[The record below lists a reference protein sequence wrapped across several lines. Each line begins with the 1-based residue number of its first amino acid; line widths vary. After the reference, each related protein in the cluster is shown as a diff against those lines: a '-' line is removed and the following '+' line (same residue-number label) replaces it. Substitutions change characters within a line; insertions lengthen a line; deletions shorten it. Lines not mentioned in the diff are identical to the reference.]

1 MKDRREYPEEAV
13 DGKRRRLLT
22 GVALGGAALGGSGIL
37 LAGRSMA
44 QAVQGEASLIP
55 ESMLV
60 PGAPILSPP
69 YGVPSQFEKH
79 VVRRPTDLTPTPLSS
94 WSFTPLQ
101 DLHGTITP
109 NGLTFERHHGGVP
122 TIDPDSH
129 RLLIHGLVERPLVF
143 TMDELMRF
151 PAVSRIYFLECSGNS
166 LTEFTKPARDVQT
179 SHGLLS
185 CHEWTGIPLATLLQE
200 VGLKPE
206 GKWILAE
213 GADAAAMTRSHP
225 IEKAMDD
232 ALVVFAQNGE
242 RLRPEQGYPLRLL
255 LPGYEGNMSI
265 KWLRRIKVSDS
276 PFMTREETSKYTDL
290 LPDGSAR
297 QFTYTMQA
305 KSVITSP
312 AAGGVI
318 QGGPGPVQISGI
330 AWSGTGRIKR
340 VDVTVDGGRTWRTAE
355 LDGTP
360 LPKAL
365 VRFRLPWRWD
375 GSPTL
380 IASRAM
386 DETGYVQP
394 TREALIAERGEN
406 YVYHYN
412 AIAVWRIAQNG
423 EVTNAYAVD
432 A

>member
-1 MKDRREYPEEAV
+1 MAEQPEHPNSTIDRN
-13 DGKRRRLLT
+13 RRRLLT
-22 GVALGGAALGGSGIL
+22 GLALGGAAVGGSSIL
-37 LAGRSMA
+37 LSSRAMA
-44 QAVQGEASLIP
+44 QSAGGESSLIP
-55 ESMLV
+55 ESMLSQ
-60 PGAPILSPP
+60 GEPILTPP
-69 YGVPSQFEKH
+69 YGIPSKFEKN
-79 VVRRPTDLTPTPLSS
+79 VIRRPTDLTPTNTAS

-109 NGLTFERHHGGVP
+109 NGLVFERHHAGVP
-122 TIDPDSH
+122 AIDPDSH
-129 RLLIHGLVERPLVF
+129 RLLIHGLVERPLIF
-143 TMDELMRF
+143 TVSELMRF
-151 PAVSRIYFLECSGNS
+151 PAVTRIYFLECSGNS
-166 LTEFTKPARDVQT
+166 LTEYTKPANSVQT

-185 CHEWTGIPLATLLQE
+185 CNEWTGIPLSTLLQE
-200 VGLKPE
+200 VGVKPE

-213 GADAAAMTRSHP
+213 GADGAGMTRSHP

-232 ALVVFAQNGE
+232 ALIAFAQNGE

-265 KWLRRIKVSDS
+265 KWLRRIKVGDA

-312 AAGGVI
+312 AAGGMI
-318 QGGPGPVQISGI
+318 RGGPGPVQISGI
-330 AWSGTGRIKR
+330 AWSGAGRIKR
-340 VDVTVDGGRTWRTAE
+340 VDVSVDGGRNWQTAT
-355 LDGTP
+355 LDGP
-360 LPKAL
+360 VLPKA
-365 VRFRLPWRWD
+365 VTRFRLPWRWD
-375 GSPTL
+375 GSPTV

-394 TREALIAERGEN
+394 TREALIAARGEH

-412 AIAVWRIAQNG
+412 AIAAWRIAQSG
-423 EVTNAYAVD
+423 KVSNAYAAGV
-432 A
+432 

>member
-1 MKDRREYPEEAV
+1 
-13 DGKRRRLLT
+13 
-22 GVALGGAALGGSGIL
+22 
-37 LAGRSMA
+37 
-44 QAVQGEASLIP
+44 
-55 ESMLV
+55 
-60 PGAPILSPP
+60 
-69 YGVPSQFEKH
+69 
-79 VVRRPTDLTPTPLSS
+79 
-94 WSFTPLQ
+94 
-101 DLHGTITP
+101 
-109 NGLTFERHHGGVP
+109 
-122 TIDPDSH
+122 
-129 RLLIHGLVERPLVF
+129 
-143 TMDELMRF
+143 
-151 PAVSRIYFLECSGNS
+151 
-166 LTEFTKPARDVQT
+166 
-179 SHGLLS
+179 
-185 CHEWTGIPLATLLQE
+185 
-200 VGLKPE
+200 
-206 GKWILAE
+206 
-213 GADAAAMTRSHP
+213 
-225 IEKAMDD
+225 
-232 ALVVFAQNGE
+232 GE

-412 AIAVWRIAQNG
+412 AIAVWR
-423 EVTNAYAVD
+423 
-432 A
+432 